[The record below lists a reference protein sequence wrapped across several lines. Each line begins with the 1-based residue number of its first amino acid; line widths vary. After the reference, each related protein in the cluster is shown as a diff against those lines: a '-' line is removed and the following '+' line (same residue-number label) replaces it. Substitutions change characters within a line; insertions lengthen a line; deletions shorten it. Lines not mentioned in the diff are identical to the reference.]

1 MKRKTATI
9 LLIAIFLISTLMVSG
24 CSLITDKVGEK
35 ATEKVVE
42 NAMQQGGGKDA
53 KVDIKN
59 AEWPKSIPSDV
70 PKLPSGKITMTAE
83 NSVADGKTTM
93 VYYEGVG
100 PAAGDNYK
108 GALEQ
113 AGWKIT
119 MSNKSSDGTSM
130 IIAEKDKR
138 SVNLVLA
145 ADSNNSSKG
154 ISGWVAYTEKTN

>member
-1 MKRKTATI
+1 MRKKTATI
-9 LLIAIFLISTLMVSG
+9 LLLSIFLISSLMVSG
-24 CSLITDKVGEK
+24 CSLITDKIGEK
-35 ATEKVVE
+35 ATEKAVE
-42 NAMQQGGGKDA
+42 NAIGGKDA

-83 NSVADGKTTM
+83 NAAADGKTTM

-119 MSNKSSDGTSM
+119 MSNKTSDGASM

-145 ADSNNSSKG
+145 ADSSNSSKG
-154 ISGWVAYTEKTN
+154 ISGWVAYTEKTK

>member
-9 LLIAIFLISTLMVSG
+9 LLLSIFLVSTLMVSG
-24 CSLITDKVGEK
+24 CSLITDKLGEK
-35 ATEKVVE
+35 ATEKAVE
-42 NAMQQGGGKDA
+42 NAMGGKDA

-83 NSVADGKTTM
+83 NSVAEGKTTM

-100 PAAGDNYK
+100 PEAGDKYK

-113 AGWKIT
+113 AGWKMT
-119 MSNKSSDGTSM
+119 MVNKSADGTYM

-145 ADSNNSSKG
+145 ADSNNSGKG
-154 ISGWVAYTEKTN
+154 IGGWVAYTEKTK

>member
-1 MKRKTATI
+1 MKRRTVTI
-9 LLIAIFLISTLMVSG
+9 LLLSIFLISSLMVSG
-24 CSLITDKVGEK
+24 CSLIGDKIGEK
-35 ATEKVVE
+35 ATEKAVE
-42 NAMQQGGGKDA
+42 NAIGGKDA

-59 AEWPKSIPSDV
+59 ADWPKSMPSDV

-100 PAAGDNYK
+100 PEAGDKYK
-108 GALEQ
+108 AALEQ
-113 AGWKIT
+113 AGWKMT
-119 MSNKSSDGTSM
+119 MSNKTNDGSYM
-130 IIAEKDKR
+130 IVAEKDKR

-154 ISGWVAYTEKTN
+154 LGGWVAYTEKTK